1 MTAAPSTSRL
11 SGLVVPGIATALAL
25 AVLVGLGLWQIER
38 KAWKEGLID
47 QIAAR
52 AYGAAGDPVPEQDWS
67 GWRAEDDEFRRVRIA
82 GTFLPDALVSIHG
95 IAEERPGQ
103 ALLGYYLFEPL
114 RRSDGSIVIVNRGF
128 VPVEVRDQVVAA
140 LKAGS
145 SATEVSGLVR
155 APESHGW
162 FLPAN
167 DPRRGEWFVR
177 SLDDMSSA
185 SGLTRVAPFYVD
197 ADATPRGEPWPRAG
211 QTPLTLRNPHL
222 QYAVTWFG
230 LACTLVGVFAAFAL
244 RHLRSTEDQAGGEA
258 IASPPGRG

>member
-1 MTAAPSTSRL
+1 MTAAAPTSRL
-11 SGLVVPGIATALAL
+11 ASLVVPGLATASAL
-25 AVLVGLGLWQIER
+25 VVLVGLGLWQIER

-52 AYGAAGDPVPEQDWS
+52 AYGPAGDAVPEQAWPA
-67 GWRAEDDEFRRVRIA
+67 WRAEADEFRRVRVT
-82 GTFLPDALVSIHG
+82 GTYLPDALVWIHG

-114 RRSDGSIVIVNRGF
+114 RRSDGSTVIVNRGF
-128 VPVEVRDQVVAA
+128 VPVELRDRVVSDLKGGPQAA
-140 LKAGS
+140 DL
-145 SATEVSGLVR
+145 TGLVR

-177 SLDDMSSA
+177 SLDDMASA
-185 SGLTRVAPFYVD
+185 SGLARVAPFYVD
-197 ADATPRGEPWPRAG
+197 ADATPGGEPWPRAG

-230 LACTLVGVFAAFAL
+230 LACTLIGVFGAFAL
-244 RHLRSTEDQAGGEA
+244 RRLRGTEDETGGEA
-258 IASPPGRG
+258 IASPPGPG